1 MKLESKKIPVFFLIL
16 SPLIFVFGSFI
27 TNFFICLFFLAIFYT
42 KKFKIKFKSYEIILL
57 TFLVYIFIQT
67 FT

>member
-1 MKLESKKIPVFFLIL
+1 MSL
-16 SPLIFVFGSFI
+16 
-27 TNFFICLFFLAIFYT
+27 FLAIFYT

-67 FT
+67 LYLKILRFYKGFVYFYFFLYIFFIKVFES